1 MSLLKSI
8 SISGSTQ
15 NSDKF
20 RVSLLSIYDQI
31 QPLNTVLTVVFQLVS
46 PLKSISISGSTQ
58 NSDKF
63 RVSLLNVY
71 DQRQPLNTVLTV
83 DPVKKTVSLVMNYDE
98 GKLKLVIRSIRSFD
112 HTMGLG
118 FSKLPLK
125 CMIKFL
131 PN

>member
-1 MSLLKSI
+1 MYMYA
-8 SISGSTQ
+8 GSTQ

-20 RVSLLSIYDQI
+20 RVSLLHGYNQR
-31 QPLNTVLTVVFQLVS
+31 QPVNNMLSVVFQLLS

-83 DPVKKTVSLVMNYDE
+83 DRVKKTVSLIMNYDE
-98 GKLKLVIRSIRSFD
+98 GKL
-112 HTMGLG
+112 T
-118 FSKLPLK
+118 
-125 CMIKFL
+125 KF
-131 PN
+131 